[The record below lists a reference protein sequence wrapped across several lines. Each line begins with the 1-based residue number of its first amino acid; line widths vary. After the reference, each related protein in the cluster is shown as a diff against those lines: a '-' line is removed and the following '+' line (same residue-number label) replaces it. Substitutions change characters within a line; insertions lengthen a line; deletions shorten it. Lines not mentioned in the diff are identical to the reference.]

1 MEIVGFLI
9 NILHQFVA
17 WVVNTVGQL
26 GYTGIVVMMLL
37 ESSFIPFPSEV
48 VLPPAGYLISQ
59 GRMSFFPVVASG
71 ILGSLLGALVNY
83 WIAVKWGRR
92 FFDRYG
98 KYFFVTGETL
108 DKAEKFFKDHGHIS
122 TFTCRLLPVIRQYVS
137 LPAGLARMPLP
148 IFIFFTSL
156 GSGIW
161 VVILT
166 LVGYFIGQ
174 QQEQLHQVMQ
184 KISIGLVVGCVGLI
198 VLYVKWHRKKK
209 RIQP

>member
-98 KYFFVTGETL
+98 KLLKQLAVMSNGWN
-108 DKAEKFFKDHGHIS
+108 G
-122 TFTCRLLPVIRQYVS
+122 TFNGYA
-137 LPAGLARMPLP
+137 LPADDYWFHLNFENGK
-148 IFIFFTSL
+148 IIKGHFSL
-156 GSGIW
+156 
-161 VVILT
+161 
-166 LVGYFIGQ
+166 
-174 QQEQLHQVMQ
+174 
-184 KISIGLVVGCVGLI
+184 
-198 VLYVKWHRKKK
+198 K
-209 RIQP
+209 R